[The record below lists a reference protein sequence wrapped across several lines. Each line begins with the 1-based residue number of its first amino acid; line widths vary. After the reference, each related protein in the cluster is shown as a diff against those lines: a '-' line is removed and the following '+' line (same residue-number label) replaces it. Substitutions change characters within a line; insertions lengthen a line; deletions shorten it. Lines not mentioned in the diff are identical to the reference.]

1 MAWSVSDTASY
12 CFIADRTDLV
22 IRIQTYMKGR
32 LFNPFIIGFETF
44 FLNFQNIFGCVSDG
58 FKGRW
63 DFLISLCQFSSHL
76 CLTLS

>member
-32 LFNPFIIGFETF
+32 LVNPFIIGLETF
-44 FLNFQNIFGCVSDG
+44 FLNFQT
-58 FKGRW
+58 
-63 DFLISLCQFSSHL
+63 FLDVLVMDSMVGGTF
-76 CLTLS
+76 